1 MLESYSG
8 MIKILCLKQTL
19 VMADVL
25 CAFNYMYSYLKIN
38 SNISTII
45 VLAVYKE
52 SEIGKKGI
60 VLFTLYIDQS
70 KKAVFNKFFP
80 DIAHFIKPY

>member
-1 MLESYSG
+1 MCIQLY
-8 MIKILCLKQTL
+8 
-19 VMADVL
+19 VH
-25 CAFNYMYSYLKIN
+25 SYLKIN

-80 DIAHFIKPY
+80 DIAHFITPY